1 MGCTQ
6 GIKNHDKKSFD
17 HLLQLFALGR
27 FNVSTMNF
35 FIGSIFY
42 TFYKT
47 QE

>member
-1 MGCTQ
+1 M
-6 GIKNHDKKSFD
+6 IKTSFD
-17 HLLQLFALGR
+17 DLLQLFALGR

-35 FIGSIFY
+35 FMGLIFY

>member
-1 MGCTQ
+1 M
-6 GIKNHDKKSFD
+6 IKTSFD

-27 FNVSTMNF
+27 FNVSMMNF
-35 FIGSIFY
+35 FLNLILY